1 MPRGGKGQKVQTA
14 HGQQYGQAQK
24 QEEAQRIISLPQME
38 QPSVPRQR
46 PGQMP
51 FNRASDRPNETV
63 TTQIDSAGMASVA
76 NPQRRFD
83 AMRALVALEPL
94 ASVPGA
100 SPHLRNTVRRL
111 KSFVG
116 DVNDFASMNP
126 VSEQM

>member
-14 HGQQYGQAQK
+14 QGQQYGQAQK

-46 PGQMP
+46 PGQMAV
-51 FNRASDRPNETV
+51 NRASDRPNETV
-63 TTQIDSAGMASVA
+63 TTQIDSAGMANVA